1 MSPSGWEFDHVGRA
15 VRAAREADGVSQRE
29 LARRAG
35 ISPSVIS
42 RIEAGIVRQP
52 DERTSDRIA
61 AALGRSG
68 RALYYLSGY
77 EHWTWACDELVP
89 HLPWAREA
97 LGEFQHA
104 SRDEWDSLE
113 RKWQEPMLDAV
124 LTYFLESTVTNRLR
138 DHGLEDELM
147 DALERIGSRLPGL
160 TDRRRALVL
169 EFIDDQLA
177 LSELDRLAVERAER
191 AGANSDRSERAGA

>member
-1 MSPSGWEFDHVGRA
+1 MLPATARVAGVAPPRYVVASNHIRCLEIQGMSPSGWEFDHVGRA

-68 RALYYLSGY
+68 RALYY
-77 EHWTWACDELVP
+77 
-89 HLPWAREA
+89 
-97 LGEFQHA
+97 
-104 SRDEWDSLE
+104 
-113 RKWQEPMLDAV
+113 
-124 LTYFLESTVTNRLR
+124 
-138 DHGLEDELM
+138 
-147 DALERIGSRLPGL
+147 
-160 TDRRRALVL
+160 
-169 EFIDDQLA
+169 
-177 LSELDRLAVERAER
+177 
-191 AGANSDRSERAGA
+191 